1 MAANQWEFGKVV
13 IEVSILPVRRTMA
26 CGAIRA
32 IFTIMFIILLMT
44 GIAIH
49 GRALELLVYM
59 TLLTSRFHVF
69 TFQFESCQVMIEFGG

>member
-26 CGAIRA
+26 GGAIRA
-32 IFTIMFIILLMT
+32 IFTLMFIILLMA

-49 GRALELLVYM
+49 GCAMELLVYM

-69 TFQFESCQVMIEFGG
+69 AFQFESCQVMIELGG